1 MLAELAVDDILPR
14 MQLDR
19 QGCSMSQDQFA
30 RIGPGRSIAWAILLI
45 AQGVVA
51 IRLPLVTLV
60 GVVMILAWLIVIS
73 GSFQLVHAFDSRGAD
88 RVLSEPQRGRVMVD
102 SPRWCRHA
110 NSQHPDLEAL
120 ALKFGT
126 GDRKVGWSQRDHDY
140 EWSRLAGRRL
150 RDRAKDRSNVIGKGM
165 IDHG

>member
-1 MLAELAVDDILPR
+1 
-14 MQLDR
+14 
-19 QGCSMSQDQFA
+19 MSQDRFA

-51 IRLPLVTLV
+51 ITLPRVTSV
-60 GVVMILAWLIVIS
+60 GAVMILAWLIVIS
-73 GSFQLVHAFDSRGAD
+73 GSFQLGHAFDSRGVD

-110 NSQHPDLEAL
+110 NSQRLDLEAL

-126 GDRKVGWSQRDHDY
+126 GDRKVGWSQRGHDY
-140 EWSRLAGRRL
+140 EWIGLAARRL
-150 RDRAKDRSNVIGKGM
+150 
-165 IDHG
+165 